1 MGNHPS
7 VTADKIVFGSMRMH
21 EYDYPIAYWVALF
34 SQLHDLGITTFHS
47 STEYESFPMY
57 CEALS
62 VFYTQFPEKKIR
74 HIVKLAEPNFHI
86 QEFSEALMAEKVAE
100 YCTKLQTDSLH
111 CVQWMWRGNLS
122 DHTVRL
128 AAFNQQYP
136 AIEAAVLKLKAQ
148 GLVENFHCF
157 PYDTEFAK
165 AAIEKEA
172 IDGLVVYRNKM
183 ETEYDPALE
192 TAARL
197 GKHNYII
204 RPLFGGEALKLE
216 NETPRSL
223 LQFALDFPNIDG
235 AVLSIS
241 AYEKIKQII

>member
-1 MGNHPS
+1 MGNHQS

-21 EYDYPIAYWVALF
+21 EYDYPIDYWVTLF
-34 SQLHDLGITTFHS
+34 GQLHDLGITTFHS
-47 STEYESFPMY
+47 SSEYESFPMY

-62 VFYTQFPEKKIR
+62 IFHTQFPEKKIR
-74 HIVKLAEPNFHI
+74 HIVKLAEPHFHI
-86 QEFSEALMAEKVAE
+86 QEFSEALMAQKVADYLE
-100 YCTKLQTDSLH
+100 KLQTGSLH

-122 DHTVRL
+122 DHAERL
-128 AAFNQQYP
+128 KAFNSQYP
-136 AIEAAVLKLKAQ
+136 KIEAAAEKLKAK
-148 GLVENFHCF
+148 GLIENFHCF

-165 AAIEKEA
+165 AAIQKKA
-172 IDGLVVYRNKM
+172 FDGLVVYRNKM
-183 ETEYDPALE
+183 ETENDQALQMAVE
-192 TAARL
+192 L

-204 RPLFGGEALKLE
+204 RPLLGGQALKLE

-241 AYEKIKQII
+241 AYEKVKQIL